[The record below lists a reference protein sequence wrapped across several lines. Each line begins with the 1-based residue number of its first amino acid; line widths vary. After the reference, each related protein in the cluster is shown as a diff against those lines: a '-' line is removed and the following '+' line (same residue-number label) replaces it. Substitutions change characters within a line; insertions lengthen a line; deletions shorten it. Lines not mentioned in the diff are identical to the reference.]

1 MNILHTV
8 EFYPPSV
15 GGAQEVVKQISEQL
29 VKRGHHVTVAT
40 RKLPERHATVINDVR
55 IEEFDI
61 SGNIITGIKGETSRY
76 QDFLID
82 SKFDIMM
89 NYAAQE
95 WAMDL
100 ALPILDQISY
110 PKIMIPCGFSRLFDP
125 YYSEYYAKM
134 PVYMGKYNRLVFH
147 AQDYRDINF
156 ARTYALN
163 NITIIPNG
171 ASQAEFSTIDRTFR
185 SRYGIPADIPLLL
198 TVCNHTTLKGH
209 RLCIDAFRQARIG
222 HAALVIIGGM
232 KRRGGCLADCHRRAV
247 WIKYTSLGQKSVK
260 LIDPPRQDVVAAFHA
275 ADIFIFCSLL
285 EYSPLVLFEALASNT
300 AFISSDCGNAGEIVR
315 LTGGGIVIPSIPSP
329 DGLVFIQT
337 DLMSD
342 EIEKLTKDAARR
354 YRIAEEGHNAWI
366 KQFTWEKIAVQYES
380 LYKSVVD
387 KG

>member
-40 RKLPERHATVINDVR
+40 GKLPERHATVINGVR

-61 SGNIITGIKGETSRY
+61 SGNIITGIKGEASRY

-156 ARTYALN
+156 ARTHALN

-171 ASQAEFSTIDRTFR
+171 ASQEEFSSIDGTFR
-185 SRYGIPADIPLLL
+185 SRYDIPANLPLLL

-209 RLCIDAFRQARIG
+209 RLCIDAFRRARIG
-222 HAALVIIGGM
+222 PSVLMIIGGM
-232 KRRGGCLADCHRRAV
+232 KRGGGCLADCHRRSSWV
-247 WIKYTSLGQKSVK
+247 KFTSLGQKRVR
-260 LIDPPRQDVVAAFHA
+260 LLDPPRQDVVAAFHA

-285 EYSPLVLFEALASNT
+285 EYSPLVLYEALASKT
-300 AFISSDCGNAGEIVR
+300 PFLSSDCGNADEIVQW
-315 LTGGGIVIPSIPSP
+315 TGGGIVIPSTPSP
-329 DGLVFIQT
+329 DGLVRIQT
-337 DLMSD
+337 EFMAH
-342 EIEKLTKDAARR
+342 EIETLIQDAPRR
-354 YRIAEEGHNAWI
+354 NLIAEAGHNAWT
-366 KQFTWEKIAVQYES
+366 KRFTWEMIAAQYES
-380 LYKSVVD
+380 LYQSEAD